1 LLVLL
6 GYYYHSIK
14 TLDAD
19 SIDEHLSIIQVG
31 INILLLISHQSI
43 YLTKKCIMD
52 FAKIIIIGAYTTLVQ
67 VVYTSRAYAPYLIY
81 KFSETPK

>member
-19 SIDEHLSIIQVG
+19 STDEEYLSIIQVG
-31 INILLLISHQSI
+31 INILLLNGHQSI
-43 YLTKKCIMD
+43 YLTKKCIMVST
-52 FAKIIIIGAYTTLVQ
+52 KIIIIW
-67 VVYTSRAYAPYLIY
+67 AYAKLAQVGQ
-81 KFSETPK
+81 

>member
-31 INILLLISHQSI
+31 INILLLNGHQSI
-43 YLTKKCIMD
+43 YLTKKCIMVST
-52 FAKIIIIGAYTTLVQ
+52 KIIIIW
-67 VVYTSRAYAPYLIY
+67 AYAKIAQVGQ
-81 KFSETPK
+81 